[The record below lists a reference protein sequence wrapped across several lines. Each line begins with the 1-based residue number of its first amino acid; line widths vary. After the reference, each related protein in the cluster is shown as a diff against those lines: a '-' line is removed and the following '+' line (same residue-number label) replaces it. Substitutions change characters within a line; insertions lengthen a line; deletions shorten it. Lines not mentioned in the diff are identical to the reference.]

1 MTEQETDSTCYN
13 VHVPL
18 SVFTPASVKDIKE
31 IIMNWPNKSCNLDP
45 IPTWLLKSCV
55 GPLIPI
61 FLGIVN
67 NSLASGKVSQNLK
80 TAHIRLF
87 LKEAGLDSENFK
99 NYRPISNLNY
109 LSILVE
115 KVVSIRL
122 DAHLNIIKLGEPLQ
136 SGYAKLHSTETVLLK
151 VQSDIMLALD
161 RKKIRALV
169 LLALSAAFDTIDH
182 QALLQRLKAL
192 YGIKGMALNWLSSYV
207 SNRQQSLAIDGYL
220 SEPAA
225 LEFGVP
231 QGPILG
237 PKLYTM
243 YTKPLGSLIAN
254 HSLDYRMYTYDTQVW
269 SMCHLT

>member
-1 MTEQETDSTCYN
+1 M
-13 VHVPL
+13 
-18 SVFTPASVKDIKE
+18 
-31 IIMNWPNKSCNLDP
+31 
-45 IPTWLLKSCV
+45 

-61 FLGIVN
+61 FLEIVN

-80 TAHIRLF
+80 TAHIRLL

-99 NYRPISNLNY
+99 NYRPMSNLNY

-161 RKKIRALV
+161 RKKICALV
-169 LLALSAAFDTIDH
+169 LLDLSAAFDTID
-182 QALLQRLKAL
+182 QRLKAL
-192 YGIKGMALNWLSSYV
+192 YGIKGMTLNWLSSYV
-207 SNRQQSLAIDGYL
+207 SNSQQSLAIDGYL

-225 LEFGVP
+225 LEFGVT
-231 QGPILG
+231 QGSVLG
-237 PKLYTM
+237 PKPYIDVHQA
-243 YTKPLGSLIAN
+243 P
-254 HSLDYRMYTYDTQVW
+254 W
-269 SMCHLT
+269 